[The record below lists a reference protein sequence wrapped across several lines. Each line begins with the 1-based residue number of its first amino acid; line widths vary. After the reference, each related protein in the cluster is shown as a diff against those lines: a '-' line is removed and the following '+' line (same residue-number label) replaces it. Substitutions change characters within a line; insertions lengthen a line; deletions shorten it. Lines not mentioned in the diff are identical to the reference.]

1 MTSTNSPVLDRVNS
15 LRKKLAGMATVPADD
30 IDSISTDCQALDQL
44 LPGGALRKGMLI
56 ELLSED
62 RGSGAG
68 SLAMHCCRQAVEQWQ
83 GCLVVVDRWRRFYP
97 PAAVARGIETKDLI
111 MVRSSDHQIM
121 SAAEEL
127 WALDQA
133 LRCPG
138 VSVVLAWLDKVDPL
152 AFRRLQLAAESG
164 QTLALLLRPAR
175 VKSLPTWSDVQLLV
189 QPRGAAGVPVPARSS
204 QTSSA
209 TRPSHKRDGEVK
221 IARQQSETHGFP
233 FSPDN
238 NENRRLRVT
247 MIRQRGRAGS
257 NTREGTSVELEMNDG
272 QAAPTLNE
280 IERRNESRPM
290 HMAPRVAHP
299 AARRRSTGA

>member
-1 MTSTNSPVLDRVNS
+1 MTSANSPVLERVNS
-15 LRKKLAGMATVPADD
+15 LRKKLAGMATVPVDKT
-30 IDSISTDCQALDQL
+30 DSISTSCQAFDQL
-44 LPGGALRKGMLI
+44 LPGGALRKGMLV
-56 ELLSED
+56 ELLAED

-68 SLAMHCCRQAVEQWQ
+68 SLAMHCGRQAVDQWQ
-83 GCLVVVDRWRRFYP
+83 GCMVVVDRWRRFYP

-138 VSVVLAWLDKVDPL
+138 VSVVLAWMDKVDPL

-164 QTLALLLRPAR
+164 QTLALLLRPER
-175 VKSLPTWSDVQLLV
+175 VKFLPTWSDVQLLV
-189 QPRGAAGVPVPARSS
+189 QPRGVSAFAFPARSS
-204 QTSSA
+204 
-209 TRPSHKRDGEVK
+209 RPSRKQEGEVEEPPS
-221 IARQQSETHGFP
+221 REQQS
-233 FSPDN
+233 SPDRSPRSPN
-238 NENRRLRVT
+238 SNENLRLRVT
-247 MIRQRGRAGS
+247 LVRQRGRAGS
-257 NTREGTSVELEMNDG
+257 STREGTSVDLEMDDG
-272 QAAPTLNE
+272 LGTPTVKVA
-280 IERRNESRPM
+280 ERRNESRPM